1 MSNAPFQSLLL
12 DGNLD
17 VPSTNQCVPD
27 PFYTC
32 NPNYTKLTSNLYPVG
47 WQDNMDSTGVLIG
60 GAVLQAMYDELD
72 ATSNLVSG
80 VLADVIIPYQN
91 WSVEEMDAT
100 SVLISGNLVQVIF
113 PPVSYQNWS
122 VEEMDATSTLVS
134 GSLNIVLIL
143 YQNWPVEEMEA
154 TSQLIG
160 GSLT

>member
-32 NPNYTKLTSNLYPVG
+32 NPNYTKLTSSLYPVS

-80 VLADVIIPYQN
+80 VLADIIILYQN
-91 WSVEEMDAT
+91 WPVEEIDAT
-100 SVLISGNLVQVIF
+100 STLVSGVLADIII
-113 PPVSYQNWS
+113 SYQNWS

-134 GSLNIVLIL
+134 GSLNTVIIL
-143 YQNWPVEEMEA
+143 YQNWLVEEMEA